1 MNFFS
6 SLDDT
11 SAAPLGGPNLEGT
24 VSLVFQAAE
33 PGDDQRWSTW
43 PATIPSERGPEPR
56 PDWLVTSAAAID
68 TELGVVKT
76 GKEADLH
83 LIERAVP
90 DAPTDVPGNSVLL
103 AAKRY
108 RTSEHSDFHRSSVYT
123 EGRGT
128 RRSRDVRAVAKG
140 TTFGRS
146 VARVQWASAEFDAL
160 SRLTELGASVP
171 YPVQVH
177 ETEVLMEF
185 IGDGREAAPRLAQ
198 VRADAAELRELFHQ
212 VADFMHVLARHG
224 LAHGDL
230 SPYNLLVHH
239 GTGRRDRPAAGRR
252 PRLEPAGLRPA
263 APRLRERVRLV
274 HAAPARVR
282 RRGALRRTRRR
293 GRLVNRARVARSR
306 AAAEGVRRVTVQ
318 QDQRRSTDAA
328 GPTRPPPSV
337 HPNE

>member
-1 MNFFS
+1 MTFVS
-6 SLDDT
+6 SLDDSSNAPFGAP
-11 SAAPLGGPNLEGT
+11 SALM
-24 VSLVFQAAE
+24 FQAAE
-33 PGDDQRWSTW
+33 PGEGQRWSNW
-43 PATIPSERGPEPR
+43 PATIPTERGPEPR

-76 GKEADLH
+76 GKEASLF

-90 DAPTDVPGNSVLL
+90 DAPTDVPGNAVLL

-108 RTSEHSDFHRSSVYT
+108 RSGEHSDFHRSAIYT

-140 TTFGRS
+140 TTFGRA

-171 YPVQVH
+171 YPVQVQ

-185 IGDGREAAPRLAQ
+185 IGEGRVAAPRLAQ
-198 VRADAAELRELFHQ
+198 VRAGRDELRDLFQQ
-212 VADFMHVLARHG
+212 VAEFMHTLARAG

-239 GTGRRDRPAAGRR
+239 GRVVAIDLPQVVDLVSNPQGFDLLHRDCVNVCDWFTRQ
-252 PRLEPAGLRPA
+252 RLECDAEELFG
-263 APRLRERVRLV
+263 ELV
-274 HAAPARVR
+274 GEV
-282 RRGALRRTRRR
+282 GF
-293 GRLVNRARVARSR
+293 
-306 AAAEGVRRVTVQ
+306 
-318 QDQRRSTDAA
+318 
-328 GPTRPPPSV
+328 
-337 HPNE
+337 